1 MRKPYAFT
9 LIFMIISP
17 AFSIGILT
25 TPLYAN
31 SDIGEEQTNNN
42 GVTKWTIMVYL
53 DADNNLDTYG
63 VLNLQQIYA
72 GLNPGANV
80 NVVVLLDRLN
90 EEAWLYDIKN
100 RTNESLGELDMG
112 SWETLRDFVVN
123 VTSNFK
129 SDYYMLILWD
139 HGLGWPGICW
149 DDTNSNSTYQS
160 YISPTNLTKALTE
173 AYEQTGKKVNI
184 VGFDACLMGMI
195 EICYELKNV
204 TDIVIGSEMLIPGYG
219 WPYKEFTEYISN
231 NPQVDPKTLSEAIVT
246 QYVEYYSRI
255 KPNFLVQLSAIDT
268 SKIDEMSLNL
278 NETSAYLA
286 GNVESMR
293 GLITGARSASQ
304 QKFIL
309 GTMGVIFY
317 VDLYKFA
324 DLLQKRTD
332 DPILRDLASN
342 LTKSIDD
349 MVFAENHTRPQGNLD
364 EKQFG
369 LTVYFPANRQTFIFK
384 YPDYVPNFAVDTGW
398 YNFLRAYC
406 RIS

>member
-1 MRKPYAFT
+1 
-9 LIFMIISP
+9 
-17 AFSIGILT
+17 
-25 TPLYAN
+25 
-31 SDIGEEQTNNN
+31 
-42 GVTKWTIMVYL
+42 
-53 DADNNLDTYG
+53 
-63 VLNLQQIYA
+63 
-72 GLNPGANV
+72 
-80 NVVVLLDRLN
+80 
-90 EEAWLYDIKN
+90 
-100 RTNESLGELDMG
+100 
-112 SWETLRDFVVN
+112 
-123 VTSNFK
+123 
-129 SDYYMLILWD
+129 
-139 HGLGWPGICW
+139 
-149 DDTNSNSTYQS
+149 
-160 YISPTNLTKALTE
+160 
-173 AYEQTGKKVNI
+173 VNI

-219 WPYKEFTEYISN
+219 WPYKEFMEYISN